1 MNKVAIPIVISI
13 ALITPGT
20 AQSPGP
26 RPVSA
31 MKAASTSR
39 IPANL
44 SQVMKGILYPD
55 SNVIFAAQTQN
66 PADIKPAADP
76 AMSTNPLTSSYGK
89 WEAVENSAL
98 AIAESASLLAIP
110 GRKCSNGLDVP
121 LRNADWSKLVQGV
134 RDAGITAY
142 KAAQS
147 KNQENII
154 SAADA
159 LTTACE
165 NCHAKYREKPNL
177 ADRCR

>member
-1 MNKVAIPIVISI
+1 
-13 ALITPGT
+13 
-20 AQSPGP
+20 
-26 RPVSA
+26 
-31 MKAASTSR
+31 
-39 IPANL
+39 
-44 SQVMKGILYPD
+44 MKGIFYIN

-66 PADIKPAADP
+66 PSDMKPAADP
-76 AMSTNPLTSSYGK
+76 AMSTNSLTSSYGK

-98 AIAESASLLAIP
+98 AIAESANLLALP
-110 GRKCSNGLDVP
+110 GRKCSNGLEVP
-121 LRNADWSKLVQGV
+121 LRNADWSKLIQGV
-134 RDAGITAY
+134 RDAGMTAY